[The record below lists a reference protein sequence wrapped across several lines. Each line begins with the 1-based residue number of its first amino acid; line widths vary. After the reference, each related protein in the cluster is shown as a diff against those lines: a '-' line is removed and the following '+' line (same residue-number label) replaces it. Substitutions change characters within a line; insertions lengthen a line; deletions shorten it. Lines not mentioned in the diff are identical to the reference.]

1 MVNVTVGV
9 EGCGGWVLDSPCL
22 QLTMDLGLAC
32 LVTLACKKKKVMQ
45 HQRWT
50 CSDKQSNSLNQNPLL
65 AMQLFMMC
73 PSVPSGTKRSMLE
86 WNEALLD
93 RTDQQK
99 NALKG
104 KFSSSSLLK
113 II

>member
-32 LVTLACKKKKVMQ
+32 LVTLACMQKKGHAASK
-45 HQRWT
+45 T
-50 CSDKQSNSLNQNPLL
+50 DCSDKQSTSLNQNPLL

-73 PSVPSGTKRSMLE
+73 PFGPWQERGTKE
-86 WNEALLD
+86 HVGVE
-93 RTDQQK
+93 
-99 NALKG
+99 
-104 KFSSSSLLK
+104 
-113 II
+113 